1 MPGKN
6 QSIKIVAENRRAR
19 HDYHIHETFE
29 AGIVLTGTEI
39 KSLRGGRANLTDSY
53 AKIENKELFLIS
65 AHISPYEQGNRFNH
79 EPRRNRK
86 LLMHKAEIVRLL
98 SKTRE
103 KGFTLVPLKIYLSH
117 GMAKVELALASGK
130 DLYDK
135 RQSAAEHD
143 AKREVD
149 RVMRDRERQLD
160 GCAPLFSLLMKCAII
175 VIANM

>member
-149 RVMRDRERQLD
+149 RVMRDRQRQ
-160 GCAPLFSLLMKCAII
+160 
-175 VIANM
+175 

>member
-1 MPGKN
+1 MSEKPK
-6 QSIKIVAENRRAR
+6 SIKIVAENRRAR

-135 RQSAAEHD
+135 RQSAAEQD

-149 RVMRDRERQLD
+149 RVMRDRERQ
-160 GCAPLFSLLMKCAII
+160 
-175 VIANM
+175 

>member
-1 MPGKN
+1 MPAKN

-53 AKIENKELFLIS
+53 ARIENGELFLIS
-65 AHISPYEQGNRFNH
+65 AHISPYDQGNRFNH

-86 LLMHKAEIVRLL
+86 LLMHKSEILRLL
-98 SKTRE
+98 GKTRE
-103 KGFTLVPLKIYLSH
+103 KGYTLVPLKIYLSH
-117 GMAKVELALASGK
+117 GLAKVELALASGK

-135 RQSAAEHD
+135 RQAAAEKD
-143 AKREVD
+143 AKREVE
-149 RVMRDRERQLD
+149 RTLRDRQRQ
-160 GCAPLFSLLMKCAII
+160 
-175 VIANM
+175 

>member
-1 MPGKN
+1 MPAKN

-53 AKIENKELFLIS
+53 ARIENGELYLIS

-86 LLMHKAEIVRLL
+86 LLMHKSEILRLL
-98 SKTRE
+98 GKTRE
-103 KGFTLVPLKIYLSH
+103 KGYTLVPLKIYLSH
-117 GMAKVELALASGK
+117 GLAKVELALASGK

-135 RQSAAEHD
+135 RQSAAEKD
-143 AKREVD
+143 AKREVE
-149 RVMRDRERQLD
+149 RTLRDRQRQ
-160 GCAPLFSLLMKCAII
+160 
-175 VIANM
+175 

>member
-1 MPGKN
+1 MPAKN

-53 AKIENKELFLIS
+53 ARIDNGELFLIS
-65 AHISPYEQGNRFNH
+65 AHISPYDQGNRFNH

-86 LLMHKAEIVRLL
+86 LLMHKSEILRLL
-98 SKTRE
+98 GKTRE
-103 KGFTLVPLKIYLSH
+103 KGYTLVPLKIYLSH
-117 GMAKVELALASGK
+117 GLAKVELALASGK

-135 RQSAAEHD
+135 RQSAAEKD
-143 AKREVD
+143 SKREVE
-149 RVMRDRERQLD
+149 RTLRDRQRE
-160 GCAPLFSLLMKCAII
+160 
-175 VIANM
+175 

>member
-1 MPGKN
+1 MPTKN

-53 AKIENKELFLIS
+53 ARIDNGELFLIS
-65 AHISPYEQGNRFNH
+65 AHISPYDQGNRFNH

-86 LLMHKAEIVRLL
+86 LLMHKSEILRLL
-98 SKTRE
+98 GKTRE
-103 KGFTLVPLKIYLSH
+103 KGYTLVPLKIYLSH
-117 GMAKVELALASGK
+117 GLAKVELALASGK

-135 RQSAAEHD
+135 RQSAAEKD
-143 AKREVD
+143 AKREVE
-149 RVMRDRERQLD
+149 RTLRDRQRQ
-160 GCAPLFSLLMKCAII
+160 
-175 VIANM
+175 

>member
-1 MPGKN
+1 MPAKN

-53 AKIENKELFLIS
+53 ARIENGELFLIS
-65 AHISPYEQGNRFNH
+65 AHISPYDQGNRFNH

-86 LLMHKAEIVRLL
+86 ILMHKAEILRLL
-98 SKTRE
+98 GKTRE
-103 KGFTLVPLKIYLSH
+103 KGYTLVPLKIYLSH
-117 GMAKVELALASGK
+117 GLAKVELALASGK

-135 RQSAAEHD
+135 RQSAAEKD
-143 AKREVD
+143 AKREVE
-149 RVMRDRERQLD
+149 RTLRDRQRQ
-160 GCAPLFSLLMKCAII
+160 
-175 VIANM
+175 

>member
-86 LLMHKAEIVRLL
+86 LLMHKSEIMRLL

-149 RVMRDRERQLD
+149 RVMRDRERQ
-160 GCAPLFSLLMKCAII
+160 
-175 VIANM
+175 